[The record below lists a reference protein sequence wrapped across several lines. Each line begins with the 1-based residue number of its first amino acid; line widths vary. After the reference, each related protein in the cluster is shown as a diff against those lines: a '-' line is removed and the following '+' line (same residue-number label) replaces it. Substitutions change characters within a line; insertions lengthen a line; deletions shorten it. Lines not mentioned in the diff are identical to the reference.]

1 MNTIPITL
9 VGGAYREHC
18 AFPVRDVFRGS
29 GGRAAA
35 VLSSLGL
42 PVTFVTYLGPTL
54 RSSFEDIAKKF
65 GYRLDAR
72 EGLDDICF
80 RYRYPLGQPSIYPS
94 RPRALVDAVPI
105 EADNA
110 LVFGMLEGRPLVHA
124 KRVVYDPQD
133 GAHASHFSSNGSTAQ
148 ELALVVSYSEGR
160 RLADEKDPEAIAL
173 KLLGDSKVSAVVVK
187 CGPQG
192 ALVQTQHEKTWV
204 RPFPTTVVY
213 KIGSG
218 DVFSAAFAYAWLA
231 EGRDAIAAAWFA
243 SRVVATYVEASSD
256 RIETSLLASYW
267 SDADNAR
274 RLVASTSARSLPET
288 QIYLA
293 GPFFTTSQRW
303 LIDEVRDALRDMGF
317 KVFSPV
323 HDVGFGPANEVAPQ
337 DLFGLEQSG
346 LMLALLDGLDAG
358 TLYEVGYAR
367 SREIPVVAVA
377 ESVDANDL
385 TMLLGSGCIVT
396 NDLTTA
402 IYRACWALMG
412 DV

>member
-1 MNTIPITL
+1 MNTIPITV

-18 AFPVRDVFRGS
+18 AFPSREMFRGS

-35 VLSSLGL
+35 VLSSLGW

-54 RSSFEDIAKKF
+54 RPSFEDIAKKL

-72 EGLDDICF
+72 EGFDDICF

-94 RPRALVDAVPI
+94 SPRVLADSTPV
-105 EADNA
+105 EAENA
-110 LVFGMLEGRPLVHA
+110 LVFGMLEGRPPVHA

-133 GAHASHFSSNGSTAQ
+133 GASASHFSSNGSTAQ

-160 RLADEKDPEAIAL
+160 RLANEKDPEAIAL
-173 KLLGDSKVSAVVVK
+173 KLLGGSDVSAVVVK

-192 ALVQTQHEKTWV
+192 ALVQTQHEKTWI
-204 RPFPTTVVY
+204 RPFPTAVVY

-218 DVFSAAFAYAWLA
+218 DIFSAAFAYAWLA
-231 EGRDAIAAAWFA
+231 AGHDAIAAAWFA
-243 SRVVATYVEASSD
+243 SRVVAAYVETSSD
-256 RIETSLLASYW
+256 RIEPSSLHGYW

-274 RLVASTSARSLPET
+274 RLLASTSARALPDT

-303 LIDEVRDALRDMGF
+303 LIDEVRDVLRDMGF

-323 HDVGFGPANEVAPQ
+323 HDVGFGPPKRGGA
-337 DLFGLEQSG
+337 
-346 LMLALLDGLDAG
+346 
-358 TLYEVGYAR
+358 TR
-367 SREIPVVAVA
+367 SFWSRAIRAVA
-377 ESVDANDL
+377 GP
-385 TMLLGSGCIVT
+385 TRRTGCWNFV
-396 NDLTTA
+396 
-402 IYRACWALMG
+402 
-412 DV
+412 